1 MLRKR
6 LVFPAAMVAILAI
19 FIPIA
24 NARFKQTGATAPGT
38 SKLWIEATIH
48 DFGTVEAGTPVR
60 YSFKIRN
67 DGAAALE
74 IRSVV
79 PSCGCTTT
87 DYDKVI
93 APGGEGKITL
103 AVEHT
108 GGYAGEAQ
116 KFATVTT
123 NDPLQPRIQLTL
135 HFFFKGSPKPPNL
148 GAATMTP
155 TGAKKM
161 GPFVVSPGDKWT
173 TAVVRGGSVPGTLQ
187 ILNQGTQLAHITG
200 VNPGGTDFSVTLRTV
215 EDGKNYALS
224 IATNPQLKAGHYTQ
238 TVRLVTD
245 SKEAPEIPIDLDVT
259 VYPFVVAAPTAI
271 HLSSVAL
278 DSVSRTV
285 IPVIYVQ
292 KVRGEGL
299 LIKSISSDLPFLQI
313 DPKTEIEGKRIVIH
327 MTFDTSKIP
336 TAGKF
341 TGKIHV
347 VTNDEEVPSL
357 DVSIDGTFY

>member
-1 MLRKR
+1 MLRNR

-24 NARFKQTGATAPGT
+24 NARFKQTGAAAPGT
-38 SKLWIEATIH
+38 PKLWIEATIH

-245 SKEAPEIPIDLDVT
+245 SKDAPEIPIDLDVT